1 MKTHSDVFTYLL
13 TNDSRDIG
21 TLSNP
26 TFNINY
32 LQKKN
37 TYSKITCYVDQL
49 EAMLGTL
56 SDTTNLLYLESN
68 LNQIKSYSS
77 KSKSTNNILCILNR
91 NTTIEEG
98 GNDFLESKASY
109 QGADTPIQIGSLP
122 DNINLKLVKTDG
134 TTLDLDTS
142 PLVFCVKLRFV
153 CELSD
158 GMPHICGC

>member
-1 MKTHSDVFTYLL
+1 MKTDTFTFLL
-13 TNDSRDIG
+13 SNNTRDIG

-26 TFNINY
+26 IFNVNH

-37 TYSKITCYVDQL
+37 NYSKITCYLDQL

-56 SDTTNLLYLESN
+56 SDTTNILYLESS
-68 LNQIKSYSS
+68 LNQLNSDSS
-77 KSKSTNNILCILNR
+77 KSKSTSNVLCVLNR

-109 QGADTPIQIGSLP
+109 QGSDTPIQLGSLP

-153 CELSD
+153 CEYSS
-158 GMPHICGC
+158 GCGCGCG